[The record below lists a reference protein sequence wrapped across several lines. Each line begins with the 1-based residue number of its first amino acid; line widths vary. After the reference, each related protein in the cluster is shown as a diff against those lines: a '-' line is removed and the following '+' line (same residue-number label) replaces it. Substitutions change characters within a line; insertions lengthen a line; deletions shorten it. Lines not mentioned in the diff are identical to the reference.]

1 MKRLATGCSDAER
14 MFRTGAR
21 SRIGLGGLLWLS
33 LGLCWVGSA
42 AAQTF
47 DEKFD
52 LWPTDLKIN
61 GTVIACA
68 DGEVPSELAPLFQQ
82 ASGGEQAVLVVVRF
96 GDEHADFQ
104 AFTSVAQQIKQ
115 YNFKVAEPP
124 TAKQLAALLEDMADA
139 TGVLILGASDAEAQG
154 DVGGL
159 SYVAAVRRMVDAGGV
174 VCAMGAGA
182 MRLADQQST
191 GDDGPSALRAGWQLL
206 PDSVLFDASRFADDP
221 VEPML
226 ASLAASPRSVGIA
239 IPPATAI
246 VLEGRKIRVYG
257 QGKASFV
264 LAANE
269 RQPARV
275 QHVGAIR
282 RGRFDPYRDIIDLT
296 AWRRDALERRLPP
309 FPPAQPP
316 APNVDAGTLVI
327 VGGGGM
333 PKGLM
338 ERMVELAGGQRAK
351 MVFVPCTEQ
360 EQVGRDDWILRAWKS
375 MGVQSAVVLHT
386 KDRQRAN
393 GDEAFLE
400 PLKEATGIWFGGGR
414 QWNLADSYYGT
425 EAHRLMKEVLR
436 RGGVVGGSSAGAS
449 IQAGYLARAN
459 PVANFDIMAP
469 GYERGLGFLR
479 GVAIDQHFSQR
490 GRQKDMTEL
499 VDRYPQLLGI
509 GIDET
514 TALVVQQS
522 VAEVV
527 GKGQVYF
534 YDRSRPVV
542 EGEPDYVALPAG
554 QRFDLASRKAI
565 ESEPP
570 AAP

>member
-1 MKRLATGCSDAER
+1 MKVRQGIALLGWFLLGTSLLVLFLDA
-14 MFRTGAR
+14 
-21 SRIGLGGLLWLS
+21 
-33 LGLCWVGSA
+33 SA
-42 AAQTF
+42 HAQTF
-47 DEKFD
+47 DEKFE
-52 LWPTDLKIN
+52 LWPTDLKIR

-68 DGEVPSELAPLFQQ
+68 DGVVPEEIPELFLRSAGGEDAVIAVVQLGTPEIDVQPFTSAARQVKRCVFDAAETVAAERAAELAE
-82 ASGGEQAVLVVVRF
+82 AM
-96 GDEHADFQ
+96 
-104 AFTSVAQQIKQ
+104 
-115 YNFKVAEPP
+115 AE
-124 TAKQLAALLEDMADA
+124 A
-139 TGVLILGASDAEAQG
+139 TGVLILDANGGAEAG
-154 DVGGL
+154 E
-159 SYVAAVRRMVDAGGV
+159 AVRQGYAAALRRVVDAGGV
-174 VCAMGAGA
+174 VCAIGAA
-182 MRLADQQST
+182 ATELAEQRCTHDAT
-191 GDDGPSALRAGWQLL
+191 TPSLCAGLQLI
-206 PDSVLFDASRFADDP
+206 PDSVFFDASQIAEEP
-221 VEPML
+221 VDRML
-226 ASLAASPRSVGIA
+226 DALTATPTSVGIA
-239 IPPATAI
+239 IPHDTAI

-257 QGKASFV
+257 AGRASFV

-275 QHVGAIR
+275 LHVGAVR
-282 RGRFDPYRDIIDLT
+282 KGRFDPYRDIVDLT

-316 APNVDAGTLVI
+316 LPHVDAGTLII

-338 ERMVELAGGQRAK
+338 ERMVELAGGKQAK
-351 MVFVPCTEQ
+351 MVFVPCSEQ
-360 EQVGRDDWILRAWKS
+360 DEVGSDDWIVRAWKS
-375 MGVQSAVVLHT
+375 MGVASAVVLHT

-393 GDEAFLE
+393 SDEAFLE

-436 RGGVVGGSSAGAS
+436 RGGVIGGSSAGAS

-469 GYERGLGFLR
+469 GYERGLGFVR

-490 GRQKDMTEL
+490 GRQKDMTQL

-527 GKGQVYF
+527 GKGKVYF
-534 YDRSRPVV
+534 YDRRRPVV
-542 EGEPDYVALPAG
+542 EDEPDYVALPAG
-554 QRFDLASRKAI
+554 ERFDLAKRKTL

-570 AAP
+570 DAP

>member
-1 MKRLATGCSDAER
+1 
-14 MFRTGAR
+14 MFPARTR
-21 SRIGLGGLLWLS
+21 SRSWCWGLFALGLS
-33 LGLCWVGSA
+33 LAACCAVSA
-42 AAQTF
+42 DAQIF
-47 DEKFD
+47 DEKFE
-52 LWPTDLKIN
+52 LWPTDLTIH

-68 DGEVPSELAPLFQQ
+68 EGEVPSKLAPIFQQ
-82 ASGGEQAVLVVVRF
+82 ASGGDDGVVVVLRF
-96 GDEHADFQ
+96 GDEHPDFQ
-104 AFTSVAQQIKQ
+104 DFTSAAQQIKQ
-115 YNFKVAEPP
+115 YNFAVGKQP
-124 TAKQLAALLEDMADA
+124 TSEQLAALLEDLSAA
-139 TGVLILGASDAEAQG
+139 TGVLIVAAG
-154 DVGGL
+154 DVHAGDDGDGR
-159 SYVAAVRRMVDAGGV
+159 SYVEAVRRVVEDGGV
-174 VCAMGAGA
+174 VCAIGGGALQ
-182 MRLADQQST
+182 LADQQWM
-191 GDDGPSALRAGWQLL
+191 GDAEQPSSRGGWQLL
-206 PDSVLFDASRFADDP
+206 PDSVLFDASRFVDDP
-221 VEPML
+221 VDSML
-226 ASLAASPRSVGIA
+226 EVLEASPTSVGMA
-239 IPPATAI
+239 IPRDTAI

-257 QGKASFV
+257 EGKASFV

-282 RGRFDPYRDIIDLT
+282 RGRFDPYRHVIDLT

-316 APNVDAGTLVI
+316 TPRVDKGSLII

-338 ERMVELAGGQRAK
+338 ERMVELAGGEQAK
-351 MVFVPCTEQ
+351 MVFVPCSEQ
-360 EQVGRDDWILRAWKS
+360 QQVSSDEWIVRKWKA
-375 MGVQSAVVLHT
+375 MGVASAVVLHT
-386 KDRQRAN
+386 KDRHRAN
-393 GDEAFLE
+393 GDDAFLE
-400 PLKEATGIWFGGGR
+400 PLKQATGIWFGGGR

-425 EAHRLMKEVLR
+425 ESHRLMKKVLR

-469 GYERGLGFLR
+469 GYERGLGFIR

-490 GRQKDMTEL
+490 GRQKDMTQL
-499 VDRYPQLLGI
+499 VERYPQLLGI

-534 YDRSRPVV
+534 YDRQRPVV
-542 EGEPDYVALPAG
+542 EGEPDYVAVPAG
-554 QRFDLASRKAI
+554 ERFDLAKRKTL
-565 ESEPP
+565 
-570 AAP
+570 